1 MATNE
6 ETNANAL
13 VTQTWSSP
21 PERPEAIQVLILG
34 VERYDPT
41 QVQVLEDY
49 LTQQCNQAFYDPL
62 ANFATLKLY
71 QFNPDL
77 VPLAAEDPSNPIEA
91 IHDSITIKILL
102 LSIVHR
108 PFDSDFNLCLS
119 LCGDRM
125 SSLLTPQATLNLI
138 ELLSK
143 LSRTLQTRQF
153 MKFWADLKS
162 EEYEPLGPVVGS
174 IGQFA
179 ELVRRAIGRS
189 VASCFR
195 SIDRTRLAAYLDLKD
210 PALLQDWVQT
220 QAWSFDGDKVV
231 IPNNS
236 DNCPVTVVIKE
247 NTTIDDLQQFIT
259 KSIVC

>member
-1 MATNE
+1 MTNTQNSHSATH
-6 ETNANAL
+6 
-13 VTQTWSSP
+13 TWSNP

-49 LTQQCNQAFYDPL
+49 LTEQCNRGFYDPL

-77 VPLAAEDPSNPIEA
+77 VPLAAENPSNPIEA

-108 PFDSDFNLCLS
+108 PFESDFNLCLS

-138 ELLSK
+138 DLLSK
-143 LSRTLQTRQF
+143 LSRTLQARQF
-153 MKFWADLKS
+153 VKFWESLRS
-162 EEYEPLGPVVGS
+162 EEYEPLAAVVES
-174 IGQFA
+174 IGQFGD
-179 ELVRRAIGRS
+179 LVRRAIGRS

-195 SIDRTRLAAYLDLKD
+195 SIDHARLAAYLDLKD
-210 PALLQDWVQT
+210 PALLQDWV
-220 QAWSFDGDKVV
+220 AAHGWSSNGNKVA
-231 IPNNS
+231 IPDNS
-236 DNCPVTVVIKE
+236 DNCPVTVVIRE
-247 NTTIDDLQQFIT
+247 NTTIDDLQQFIA
-259 KSIVC
+259 KSVVC

>member
-1 MATNE
+1 MTE
-6 ETNANAL
+6 VTQSL
-13 VTQTWSSP
+13 TQTWSNP
-21 PERPEAIQVLILG
+21 PERPEPIQVLILG

-49 LTQQCNQAFYDPL
+49 LTQQCLQGFYDPL

-77 VPLAAEDPSNPIEA
+77 VPLAAENPSIPIEA

-125 SSLLTPQATLNLI
+125 SNLLTPQATLNLI
-138 ELLSK
+138 DLLSQ
-143 LSRTLQTRQF
+143 LSRTLESRKFIQF
-153 MKFWADLKS
+153 WNDLNS
-162 EEYEPLGPVVGS
+162 SDYEPLSVIVKS
-174 IGQFA
+174 INNFEG
-179 ELVRRAIGRS
+179 LVRRSIGLS
-189 VASCFR
+189 VSSCFK
-195 SIDRTRLAAYLDLKD
+195 SIDSDRLSKYLNFSASEHDQLI
-210 PALLQDWVQT
+210 DWVKQFG
-220 QAWSFDGDKVV
+220 WSFSSDNRKVI

-236 DNCPVTVVIKE
+236 DNCPVTVVIRE
-247 NTTIDDLQQFIT
+247 NTTIDDLQHFIA